1 MTDFLLLFV
10 SAAFVNNVVLVRYLG
25 QCPFF
30 GVSNRLDTAV
40 GMSMAVVFVLTLAS
54 AVTWNVQKFLLS
66 PYGLGYLRTIAFIL
80 VIATLV
86 QLVEMFLQKSVPA
99 LYRVL
104 GIFLPLITTNCA
116 VMGVAVLNIQNE
128 HTFIETLVFAFAS
141 SIGFGVALILMTGIR
156 ERLNTAPVL
165 SSLSGTPAALITAC
179 MLALAFLGFAG
190 MAQ

>member
-1 MTDFLLLFV
+1 MSDFLLLFV
-10 SAAFVNNVVLVRYLG
+10 GAAFVNNVVLVRYLG
-25 QCPFF
+25 QCPFL

-40 GMSMAVVFVLTLAS
+40 GMSMAVVFVITLAS
-54 AVTWNVQKFLLS
+54 AVTWNVQHYVLN
-66 PYGLGYLRTIAFIL
+66 PYGLEYLQTIAFIL

-99 LYRVL
+99 LYRAL

-116 VMGVAVLNIQNE
+116 VMGVAVLNIQNDYS
-128 HTFIETLVFAFAS
+128 FVETLVFAFAS
-141 SIGFGVALILMTGIR
+141 SIGYGVALILMTGVR

-165 SSLSGTPAALITAC
+165 SNLTGTPAALITAC
-179 MLALAFLGFAG
+179 MLALAFMGFAG

>member
-1 MTDFLLLFV
+1 MSDFLLLFV
-10 SAAFVNNVVLVRYLG
+10 GAAFVNNVVLVRYLG

-30 GVSNRLDTAV
+30 GVSNRLDTAI
-40 GMSMAVVFVLTLAS
+40 GMSMAVVFVITLAS
-54 AVTWNVQKFLLS
+54 AVTWNVQHYVLN
-66 PYGLGYLRTIAFIL
+66 PHGLGYLQTIAFIL

-99 LYRVL
+99 LYRAL

-128 HTFIETLVFAFAS
+128 YSFVETLVFAFAS
-141 SIGFGVALILMTGIR
+141 SVGYGVALTLMTGIR

-165 SSLSGTPAALITAC
+165 SNLTGTPAALITAC
-179 MLALAFLGFAG
+179 MLALAFMGFAG
-190 MAQ
+190 MVQ

>member
-1 MTDFLLLFV
+1 MSDFLLLFV
-10 SAAFVNNVVLVRYLG
+10 GAAFVNNVVLVRYLG

-30 GVSNRLDTAV
+30 GVSNRLDTAI
-40 GMSMAVVFVLTLAS
+40 GMSMAVVFVITLAS
-54 AVTWNVQKFLLS
+54 VVTWLVQHYILN
-66 PYGLGYLRTIAFIL
+66 PYGLGYLQTIAFIL

-99 LYRVL
+99 LYRAL

-116 VMGVAVLNIQNE
+116 VMGVAVLNIQNDYS
-128 HTFIETLVFAFAS
+128 FVDTLVFAFSS
-141 SIGFGVALILMTGIR
+141 SIGYGVALTLMTGIR

-165 SSLSGTPAALITAC
+165 SNLRGTPAAMITAC
-179 MLALAFLGFAG
+179 MLALAFMGFLG

>member
-1 MTDFLLLFV
+1 MSDFLLLFV
-10 SAAFVNNVVLVRYLG
+10 GAAFVNNVVLVRYLG

-40 GMSMAVVFVLTLAS
+40 GMSMAVVFVITLAS
-54 AVTWNVQKFLLS
+54 AVTWNVQHYVLN
-66 PYGLGYLRTIAFIL
+66 PYGLEYLQTIAFIL

-99 LYRVL
+99 LYRAL

-116 VMGVAVLNIQNE
+116 VMGVAVLNIQNDYS
-128 HTFIETLVFAFAS
+128 FVETLVFAFAS
-141 SIGFGVALILMTGIR
+141 SIGYGVALILMTGVR

-165 SSLSGTPAALITAC
+165 SNLAGTPAALITAC
-179 MLALAFLGFAG
+179 MLALAFMGFAG

>member
-25 QCPFF
+25 QCPFL
-30 GVSNRLDTAV
+30 GVSNRLDTAI
-40 GMSMAVVFVLTLAS
+40 GMAMAVVFVMTLAS
-54 AVTWNVQKFLLS
+54 AVTWNVQHYLLN
-66 PYGLGYLRTIAFIL
+66 PFGLGYLRTIAFIL

-86 QLVEMFLQKSVPA
+86 QLVEMFLQKSIPA
-99 LYRVL
+99 LYRAL

-128 HTFIETLVFAFAS
+128 YTFVETLVFSLAS
-141 SIGFGVALILMTGIR
+141 SVGYGVALVLMTGIR

-165 SSLSGTPAALITAC
+165 SSLAGTPAALITAC
-179 MLALAFLGFAG
+179 MLALAFMGFAG
-190 MAQ
+190 MVQ

>member
-25 QCPFF
+25 QCPFL
-30 GVSNRLDTAV
+30 GVSNRLDTAI
-40 GMSMAVVFVLTLAS
+40 GMSMALVFVMTLAS
-54 AVTWNVQKFLLS
+54 AVTWNVQHYLLN
-66 PYGLGYLRTIAFIL
+66 PFGLGYLQTIAFIL

-99 LYRVL
+99 LYRAL

-128 HTFIETLVFAFAS
+128 YTFVETLVFAFAS
-141 SIGFGVALILMTGIR
+141 SIGYGVALILMTGIR

-165 SSLSGTPAALITAC
+165 SSLAGTPAALITAC
-179 MLALAFLGFAG
+179 MLALAFMGFAG
-190 MAQ
+190 MVQ

>member
-1 MTDFLLLFV
+1 MSDFLLLFV

-30 GVSNRLDTAV
+30 GVSNRLDTAI
-40 GMSMAVVFVLTLAS
+40 GMSMAVVFVITLAS
-54 AVTWNVQKFLLS
+54 AVTWNVQHYVLN
-66 PYGLGYLRTIAFIL
+66 PYGLGYLQTIAFIL

-99 LYRVL
+99 LYRAL

-128 HTFIETLVFAFAS
+128 YDFVETLVFAFSS
-141 SIGFGVALILMTGIR
+141 SIGYGAALVLMTGVR

-165 SSLSGTPAALITAC
+165 SNLAGTPAALITAC
-179 MLALAFLGFAG
+179 MLALAFMGFAG
-190 MAQ
+190 MVQ

>member
-25 QCPFF
+25 QCPFL
-30 GVSNRLDTAV
+30 GVSNRLDTAI
-40 GMSMAVVFVLTLAS
+40 GMGMAVVFVITLAS
-54 AVTWNVQKFLLS
+54 AVTWNVQHYLLN
-66 PYGLGYLRTIAFIL
+66 PFGLGYLRTIAFIL

-99 LYRVL
+99 LYRAL

-128 HTFIETLVFAFAS
+128 YTFVETLVFALAS
-141 SIGFGVALILMTGIR
+141 SIGYGMALVLMTGIR

-165 SSLSGTPAALITAC
+165 SSLAGTPAALITAC
-179 MLALAFLGFAG
+179 MLALAFMGFAG
-190 MAQ
+190 MVQ

>member
-25 QCPFF
+25 QCPFL
-30 GVSNRLDTAV
+30 GVSNRLDTAI
-40 GMSMAVVFVLTLAS
+40 GMAMAVVFVMTLAS
-54 AVTWNVQKFLLS
+54 AVTWNVQHYLLN
-66 PYGLGYLRTIAFIL
+66 PFGLGYLRTIAFIL

-86 QLVEMFLQKSVPA
+86 QLVEMFLQKSIPA
-99 LYRVL
+99 LYRAL

-128 HTFIETLVFAFAS
+128 FTFVETLVFSLAS
-141 SIGFGVALILMTGIR
+141 SVGYGVALVLMTGIR

-165 SSLSGTPAALITAC
+165 SSLAGTPAALITAC
-179 MLALAFLGFAG
+179 MLALAFMGFAG
-190 MAQ
+190 MVQ

>member
-1 MTDFLLLFV
+1 MSDFLLLFV

-25 QCPFF
+25 QCPFL

-40 GMSMAVVFVLTLAS
+40 GMSMAVVFVTTLAS
-54 AVTWNVQKFLLS
+54 AVTWNVQHYVLN
-66 PYGLGYLRTIAFIL
+66 PYGLGYLQTIAFIL

-99 LYRVL
+99 LYRAL

-128 HTFIETLVFAFAS
+128 YTFIETLVFAFSS
-141 SIGFGVALILMTGIR
+141 SIGYGVALVLMTGIR

-165 SSLSGTPAALITAC
+165 GNLAGTPAALITAC
-179 MLALAFLGFAG
+179 MLALAFMGFAG
-190 MAQ
+190 MVQ